1 MKPST
6 DGQADNNARL
16 FERAQS
22 VIPGGVNSPVR
33 AFRAVGGTPR
43 FVQRARGPYFW
54 DANGQ
59 RYIDYIGSWGPM
71 ILGHGHPTVLD
82 AVQKAALD
90 GFSFGAPTEREIE
103 LAEEIIRLVPSLD
116 MVRLVSSGTE
126 AAMSAIRLARGAT
139 GRSKFIK
146 FEGCY
151 HGHADA
157 LLVKAGSGLATFGN
171 PTSAGVPPEVVQHTL
186 VLEYNNVAQ
195 LEEAFALHG
204 PELAC
209 LMIEPIAGNM
219 NFVRASVPFMRRCRE
234 LCTQHDALL
243 VFDEV
248 MTGFRVA
255 LGGAQSVYARDIPGF
270 KPDITVMGKVIGGG
284 MPLAAFGGRRD
295 LMEQMAPLGP
305 VYQAG
310 TLSGNPVATA
320 CGLATLREIS
330 RPDFFDELA
339 RKTRL
344 LVNGL
349 RDAAAAEGVA
359 FSADSEGGM
368 FGFFLLDAL
377 PQNYPQVMKTDGAR
391 FNQLF
396 HGLLDRGVYIAPAL
410 YEAGFVSA
418 AHSDEDIAQT
428 VTVAREV
435 FKSL

>member
-1 MKPST
+1 MTPST
-6 DGQADNNARL
+6 DRNEQL
-16 FERAQS
+16 FERARR

-43 FVQRARGPYFW
+43 FVQRAQGAYFW
-54 DANGQ
+54 DADGK
-59 RYIDYIGSWGPM
+59 RHIDYIGSWGPM
-71 ILGHGHPTVLD
+71 ILGHGHPAVVE
-82 AVQKAALD
+82 AVQRAVQD

-103 LAEEIIRLVPSLD
+103 LAEAIVQAMPGLE

-139 GRSKFIK
+139 RRNKLIK

-157 LLVKAGSGLATFGN
+157 LLVKAGSGLATFGH
-171 PTSAGVPPEVVQHTL
+171 PTSAGVPEEVVQHTL
-186 VLEYNNVAQ
+186 VLEYNNLQQ
-195 LEEAFALHG
+195 LEQAFEQHG
-204 PELAC
+204 GDIAC

-219 NFVRASVPFMRRCRE
+219 NFVRADVDFMRRCRE
-234 LCTQHDALL
+234 LCTQHGAML

-255 LGGAQSVYARDIPGF
+255 LGGAQAYYASKIPGF
-270 KPDITVMGKVIGGG
+270 RPDLTVLGKVIGGG
-284 MPLAAFGGRRD
+284 MPLAAFGGPRAT
-295 LMEQMAPLGP
+295 MEQLAPLGP

-320 CGLATLREIS
+320 CGLATLREVS
-330 RPDFFDELA
+330 RPGFYETLA
-339 RKTRL
+339 ARTRSL
-344 LVNGL
+344 IEGL
-349 RDAAAAEGVA
+349 AGAARSAGVP

-368 FGFFLLDAL
+368 FGFFLLPEL
-377 PQNYPQVMKTDGAR
+377 PHNYGQVMKTEGAR
-391 FNQLF
+391 FNKLF

-418 AHSDEDIAQT
+418 AHTGQDIEET
-428 VTVAREV
+428 VAAAREV
-435 FKSL
+435 FASF

>member
-1 MKPST
+1 M
-6 DGQADNNARL
+6 DRNQQLFDRAR
-16 FERAQS
+16 Q

-33 AFRAVGGTPR
+33 AFKAVGGTPR
-43 FVQRARGPYFW
+43 FVARAQGAYFW
-54 DANGQ
+54 DANDK
-59 RYIDYIGSWGPM
+59 RYIDFIGSWGPM
-71 ILGHGHPTVLD
+71 ILGHGHPAVVE
-82 AVQKAALD
+82 AVQKAVLE
-90 GFSFGAPTEREIE
+90 GFSFGAPTEREVE
-103 LAEEIIRLVPSLD
+103 LAEEILSLVPSMD

-126 AAMSAIRLARGAT
+126 ASMSAIRLARGAT
-139 GRSKFIK
+139 GRSKIIK

-157 LLVKAGSGLATFGN
+157 LLVKAGSGLATFGF

-186 VLEYNNVAQ
+186 VLEYNN
-195 LEEAFALHG
+195 LEQIEEIFKTQG
-204 PELAC
+204 GEIAC
-209 LMIEPIAGNM
+209 VMIEPIAGNM
-219 NFVRASVPFMRRCRE
+219 NFVRTSVPFMRRCRE
-234 LCTQHDALL
+234 LCTEHGALL

-255 LGGAQSVYARDIPGF
+255 LGGAQSVYARDIAGF
-270 KPDITVMGKVIGGG
+270 QPDITVMGKVIGGG

-330 RPDFFDELA
+330 QPGFFDELT

-344 LVNGL
+344 LVDGL
-349 RDAAAAEGVA
+349 SNAAAAEGLA

-418 AHSDEDIAQT
+418 AHKDADLAET
-428 VTVAREV
+428 VSLAREV